1 MRAAI
6 VDAVVHVLTHEGA
19 ERLTMDRVAT
29 EAGVAKGT
37 LYSYFQDKQDLIAAA
52 VEAKLEPLR
61 VEIAT
66 VLDSSDL
73 GPRDRLIEVLR
84 RYLHFFDREHDVLRV
99 LLFERHKSHHPVERH
114 QSSRYRAIVDRME
127 RLIAQGVA
135 CGEFRPVDPAKV
147 GPMIIDASLSV
158 VIRRLAEGQRAGVD
172 EDLELLVGVFL
183 RGLDAGDTRPPLSVP
198 RDTQP

>member
-1 MRAAI
+1 MRTAI

-61 VEIAT
+61 TELAT
-66 VLDSSDL
+66 VFESDL
-73 GPRDRLIEVLR
+73 GPRDKLIELLR
-84 RYLHFFDREHDVLRV
+84 RYLTFFDREHDSLRV

-114 QSSRYRAIVDRME
+114 KSSRYRALVDRME
-127 RLIAQGVA
+127 HLIAQGVA
-135 CGEFRPVDPAKV
+135 RGEFRPVDPAKV
-147 GPMIIDASLSV
+147 GAMIIDASLSV
-158 VIRRLAEGQRAGVD
+158 VIRRLAEGERSDVD
-172 EDLELLVGVFL
+172 ADLALLVDVFL
-183 RGLDAGDTRPPLSVP
+183 RGLDAGDTRPPLTAP